1 MLVWVQ
7 PAALAETADLRI
19 GTSGDYAPFSLR
31 APTGDLT
38 GFDIVVA
45 QRLGQDLGRSV
56 EFVPFRW
63 PDLTAQL
70 RTGAFDVA
78 MSGVTVRADRALFAN
93 FTRPYAQTGAV
104 AVIRTA
110 DREKFRRLADLDR
123 KNVRIAVNRGGH
135 LEQVARQRFSHA
147 QLVPLAENT
156 ALQSTLAH
164 GDVDVAISEEFEA
177 RTWTAAP
184 FLTLGPFTH
193 DLKAYAVR
201 RDSGDL
207 LQRID
212 DWLAAREA
220 DGWLNEQRRRW
231 LGERAVRTPEQ
242 AGFEAL
248 VGAVDLR
255 LQLMPFV
262 AAVKRREHLPIE
274 DPAQEA
280 RVVERVRSAA
290 TAASLQADAVV
301 DLFRIQM
308 DAAKAVE
315 HASPA
320 ATVPPDLALADVR
333 AAVATTSDQVIAA
346 LVRSQRWLA
355 EPRLQ
360 EQLNAAMRAGL
371 TAPAAQP
378 FVAPLLG
385 ALQRVRR
392 GA

>member
-1 MLVWVQ
+1 MVARWWASLIYVLLVFAVRVCIAQQ
-7 PAALAETADLRI
+7 PTPGVALRV

-45 QRLGQDLGRSV
+45 QRLGHDLGRSV

-135 LEQVARQRFSHA
+135 LEQVARERFPHA
-147 QLVPLAENT
+147 QLVPLAENA
-156 ALQSTLAH
+156 ALPTTLAH
-164 GDVDVAISEEFEA
+164 GDIDAAISEEFEA
-177 RTWTAAP
+177 RTWTAVP

-207 LQRID
+207 LHRID
-212 DWLAAREA
+212 DWLAARET

-231 LGERAVRTPEQ
+231 LGEHALRTQSRRAS
-242 AGFEAL
+242 
-248 VGAVDLR
+248 
-255 LQLMPFV
+255 
-262 AAVKRREHLPIE
+262 RRWS
-274 DPAQEA
+274 A
-280 RVVERVRSAA
+280 RW
-290 TAASLQADAVV
+290 
-301 DLFRIQM
+301 ICGC
-308 DAAKAVE
+308 
-315 HASPA
+315 
-320 ATVPPDLALADVR
+320 
-333 AAVATTSDQVIAA
+333 
-346 LVRSQRWLA
+346 
-355 EPRLQ
+355 
-360 EQLNAAMRAGL
+360 N
-371 TAPAAQP
+371 
-378 FVAPLLG
+378 
-385 ALQRVRR
+385 
-392 GA
+392 